1 MFEGVV
7 YIGDSCCNTGVLV
20 HQCHPDAEMPCQ
32 FKWEMYYE
40 SGDPAAVL
48 RALLRDLGVEVK
60 KLIILER
67 KLKMAEEIIEDR
79 EAKRDEMRV
88 QEAGVNASKAN
99 IEGEIEELLGEVQGD
114 LIELKLMKNAVKNKK
129 KINTVKIILMRSLM
143 FKN

>member
-67 KLKMAEEIIEDR
+67 KLKMAKIKLTVVIPVYNE
-79 EAKRDEMRV
+79 
-88 QEAGVNASKAN
+88 KAN
-99 IEGEIEELLGEVQGD
+99 IPILYKK
-114 LIELKLMKNAVKNKK
+114 LKDTLQKLSRRQKCN
-129 KINTVKIILMRSLM
+129 ISCSSCFRLW
-143 FKN
+143 